1 VIAPALEGPWTLR
14 IDNPG
19 PKPVRIPADVRL
31 LEMEV
36 DLPEPPDPPEAPD
49 ADPKKKKAAAKKKP
63 AAKPKPLRCSL
74 PDALRPSAFPEARA
88 LLLAPGESYI
98 EKFDPNLFCFG
109 KSGAGLVGAATVRS
123 HFGWK
128 PPKKT
133 QWTAK
138 KPPSGPFAV
147 EGTEFPPVFA
157 AQSQIAAP
165 TIGLSYVRFAKEEAE
180 PEAAGADE
188 KSDAAKEPG
197 KGNSTDAA
205 PNPKKTDGSEA
216 ERPKK
221 DAGAKTPAET
231 GAPKTAAPSGP
242 EGEAKKPPIVDE
254 NAPRLEIT
262 TARYQDAA
270 AERNVSIT
278 VTAKNVGHRPMLA
291 ALRPRMLSFQ
301 VIGPD
306 GSETECGANTLP
318 RGMPREAFRSYK
330 AGEATSFTVLLA
342 EICPRRTFARP
353 GLYRVRPTLH
363 AQESGAS
370 LGLVAYTAVVG
381 APLPALIRVQS
392 GPEPFYS
399 TPPKA
404 VPTPRQTVTEED
416 AAPPAPPAPPQT
428 ETQTQ
433 TQ

>member
-14 IDNPG
+14 IDNTG

-36 DLPEPPDPPEAPD
+36 ELPEPPDPPEAPD
-49 ADPKKKKAAAKKKP
+49 ADPKKKAAAKKKP
-63 AAKPKPLRCSL
+63 AAKPLRCSL
-74 PDALRPSAFPEARA
+74 PDALRPTAFPEARA

-98 EKFDPNLFCFG
+98 QRFDPNLFCFG

-133 QWTAK
+133 AWTAK
-138 KPPSGPFAV
+138 KAPSGPFAV

-157 AQSQIAAP
+157 PQPQIAAP
-165 TIGLSYVRFAKEEAE
+165 TIGLSYMRFAKEEAQAPSE
-180 PEAAGADE
+180 GAGE
-188 KSDAAKEPG
+188 SPDAAKEPS

-205 PNPKKTDGSEA
+205 PNPKKMDGSEA

-231 GAPKTAAPSGP
+231 GAPKTADQSAAPSGS

-301 VIGPD
+301 VIGPN
-306 GSETECGANTLP
+306 GSETVCGANTLP

-330 AGEATSFTVLLA
+330 PSEATSFTVLLS

-363 AQESGAS
+363 AEETGAS
-370 LGLVAYTAVVG
+370 LGLMAYTAVVD

-399 TPPKA
+399 KPPKA

-416 AAPPAPPAPPQT
+416 AAPPAQT
-428 ETQTQ
+428 STQTQ
-433 TQ
+433 